1 MVSTTIRPV
10 LFSFNEMACFMLP
23 FLLGG
28 DEDGESKCSPMC
40 GVAKTLNER
49 KNREQ
54 NGQCGCYRLGYI
66 YSQIMKSQLSLRK

>member
-23 FLLGG
+23 FLFGG

-40 GVAKTLNER
+40 GVVKTLNER
-49 KNREQ
+49 RN
-54 NGQCGCYRLGYI
+54 
-66 YSQIMKSQLSLRK
+66 